1 MINLAV
7 IGKWSDCFKG
17 HAGSLKERHAPLNLM
32 KANESSQT
40 QVTKAK

>member
-1 MINLAV
+1 MIILAV

-17 HAGSLKERHAPLNLM
+17 HASSINERHAPLNLM